1 MAESNAQIG
10 YGTLLERR
18 TSAAGAS
25 PEVWQLIAERTNI
38 SGPGFSRDAPDVT
51 HMDSPG
57 GWREFTPG
65 LKDAGEFSVEGN
77 FVPSDA
83 SQNSETGLLSE
94 FSSDV
99 KARWRLTF
107 PDGSPATVWE
117 FDGILTGF
125 EPSMPVDD
133 KMGFSATMKVTGQ
146 PDLSN

>member
-1 MAESNAQIG
+1 MAASNARIG

-25 PEVWQLIAERTNI
+25 PEVWQLIAERTSL
-38 SGPGFSRDAPDVT
+38 SGPGFSRDAPDVS

-57 GWREFTPG
+57 GYREFTPG
-65 LKDAGEFSVEGN
+65 MKDGGEFGVEGN
-77 FVPSDA
+77 FVPKDA
-83 SQNSETGLLSE
+83 SQNAETGILTE
-94 FSSDV
+94 FASDV
-99 KARWRLTF
+99 RGHWRLTF
-107 PDGSPATVWE
+107 NDGSPETVWE

-133 KMGFSATMKVTGQ
+133 KMGFTATIKVSGQ